1 MARGAEQI
9 GNAKPV
15 LLSVAVTFAFCLVGH
30 LAYIRYALAPAT
42 PSQGHEAR
50 QDVEGPSSATEPA
63 RAAEKNCEALLR
75 ALAEAKAAETREEC
89 TPASEAAVADVGA
102 TEAERLREQGDRYMK
117 ANVEALEEELLS
129 EKVDPEWAQK
139 TEEGARRAVAATT
152 RGMRLDDVTCRATFC
167 RARLK
172 HVDPSMRENDLMD
185 LTLAPELSGQMLPYA
200 PAGEEQTTVVYFARQ
215 GHILSGTSS
224 GPTPSSPP
232 SGNAD
237 SPVERPPEG
246 PFAK

>member
-1 MARGAEQI
+1 MGH
-9 GNAKPV
+9 AKPV
-15 LLSVAVTFAFCLVGH
+15 LLSVTATLAFCLVGH
-30 LAYIRYALAPAT
+30 LAYNRYMLAPT
-42 PSQGHEAR
+42 TLSQGHEPR
-50 QDVEGPSSATEPA
+50 QDVEGPSSATAPT

-75 ALAEAKAAETREEC
+75 ALAEARAAETSKEC
-89 TPASEAAVADVGA
+89 TPVSPSLTEGAAADGGT
-102 TEAERLREQGDRYMK
+102 TEAERVREQVDRYLK
-117 ANVEALEEELLS
+117 ANVEALEEEFFN

-152 RGMRLDDVTCRATFC
+152 RGMRLDEVTCRSTFC

-232 SGNAD
+232 NAD
-237 SPVERPPEG
+237 GPVEGPPG
-246 PFAK
+246 G